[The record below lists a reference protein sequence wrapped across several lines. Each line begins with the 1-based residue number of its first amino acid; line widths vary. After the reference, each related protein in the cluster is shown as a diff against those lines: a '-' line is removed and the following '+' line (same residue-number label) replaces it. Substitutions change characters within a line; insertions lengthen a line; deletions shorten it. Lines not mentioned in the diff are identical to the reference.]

1 MTIEFFTDAACTD
14 KAASWNNDAG
24 KFTVTYSEDGRH
36 MTVDIAKAGLEE
48 INGATAN
55 KNGKLYTGYSNYT
68 ARVTYSAVI
77 NSDKSFAYGEK
88 GNENTVVL
96 NWKRTSGDYYP
107 IPMVLAC
114 RLWLS

>member
-1 MTIEFFTDAACTD
+1 
-14 KAASWNNDAG
+14 
-24 KFTVTYSEDGRH
+24 

-96 NWKRTSGDYYP
+96 TWKRTSGDYYP

-114 RLWLS
+114 SLWLS